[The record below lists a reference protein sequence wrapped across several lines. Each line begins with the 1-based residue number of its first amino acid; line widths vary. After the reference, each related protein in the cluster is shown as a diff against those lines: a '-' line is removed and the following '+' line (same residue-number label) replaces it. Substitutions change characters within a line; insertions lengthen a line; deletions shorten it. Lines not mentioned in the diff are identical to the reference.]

1 MTFLQKAYFHLPHAG
16 FNGTKTSHILFLEKG
31 KTEEDNKNIRHLAF
45 TSVADNCPTT
55 NIQGKK

>member
-1 MTFLQKAYFHLPHAG
+1 MTFLQKACFHLPHAG

-55 NIQGKK
+55 NI